1 MIGISA
7 GSLLADLCERI
18 EGRSTA
24 TPIIRTRE
32 TLDARDL
39 VATARVRAAMAPE
52 LAGSVVPI
60 LADQPPEV
68 LGALFMVALAG
79 GVPLVMNG
87 PKPYESAAS
96 VQNRLNEV
104 SEAVE
109 ARFVYTR
116 GAWQEVS
123 RQTVRELAFPDTA
136 FLQFSSGSVGNP
148 RPLRI
153 SHRAIRAQLDILA
166 DALAVGPDAVGGSF
180 LPLSHDM
187 GLVSSLLALS
197 MGRPLLLWSPEEF
210 LIAPAAWV
218 AQMAQHRVGFW
229 PIIPAGLH
237 VATRAQATSD
247 HDLGALR
254 AVLVG
259 ADVIR
264 PKVLAAF
271 ESTAGLGPG
280 VVRPCYGLAD
290 ATLMVTCA
298 PADRHWRTVSV
309 PGMREGD
316 GRPTEMMSVGSPVRN
331 TEVWIEVEGRPVDDF
346 VIGDVLVRSASR
358 CSGPLGGQVIA
369 PSVPVRTGDVG
380 FMADGELVFTGRAAE
395 VIRVA
400 GEDILPTEV
409 EDFLVR
415 GGFGKAGRV
424 AVVGM
429 DQEAMTQMVAVI
441 ESDSAVSDHAAAAAC
456 RRDVLRA
463 ARQAALPL
471 SGVRFVPQNWLS
483 RTTSG
488 KLRRRPIAA
497 YLMEEKK

>member
-1 MIGISA
+1 
-7 GSLLADLCERI
+7 
-18 EGRSTA
+18 
-24 TPIIRTRE
+24 
-32 TLDARDL
+32 
-39 VATARVRAAMAPE
+39 
-52 LAGSVVPI
+52 
-60 LADQPPEV
+60 
-68 LGALFMVALAG
+68 
-79 GVPLVMNG
+79 
-87 PKPYESAAS
+87 
-96 VQNRLNEV
+96 
-104 SEAVE
+104 
-109 ARFVYTR
+109 
-116 GAWQEVS
+116 
-123 RQTVRELAFPDTA
+123 
-136 FLQFSSGSVGNP
+136 
-148 RPLRI
+148 
-153 SHRAIRAQLDILA
+153 
-166 DALAVGPDAVGGSF
+166 
-180 LPLSHDM
+180 
-187 GLVSSLLALS
+187 
-197 MGRPLLLWSPEEF
+197 
-210 LIAPAAWV
+210 
-218 AQMAQHRVGFW
+218 
-229 PIIPAGLH
+229 
-237 VATRAQATSD
+237 
-247 HDLGALR
+247 
-254 AVLVG
+254 
-259 ADVIR
+259 
-264 PKVLAAF
+264 
-271 ESTAGLGPG
+271 
-280 VVRPCYGLAD
+280 
-290 ATLMVTCA
+290 MVTCA

-331 TEVWIEVEGRPVDDF
+331 TEVWIEVEGRPVDEF

-358 CSGPLGGQVIA
+358 CSGPFGGQVIA

-471 SGVRFVPQNWLS
+471 SGVRFVPKNWLS

-497 YLMEEKK
+497 YLMKEKK